1 MRSLSAILQDL
12 ESWRR
17 GQCPDDR
24 VRPLNQGGETEQNR
38 MRDALER
45 GLARARAGVRYIAP
59 DRIQPDQ
66 IDSDTAESLALGLIV
81 QTTEFMGLPPD
92 ATWRQQDVKRARI
105 AYKLMRRLEPFL
117 ASHPAGADRRPTIR
131 AMEELRSE
139 LKRALTGGETTGK
152 AAPRGRH
159 ETQPD
164 TEEEEVTGEFG
175 MLGGETEDT
184 LDAVLSP
191 RSDSIAAPVSEDAL
205 EQILTGEIPEE
216 PSRERR
222 SQVDALA
229 EEDQEDLIARAVD
242 SSRREPGT
250 ATLVPESGSS
260 RFQIGAT
267 LLLVI
272 MAAAALVSLV
282 PHLMSAN
289 TPSVDSYSEHLPVIG
304 MARLAEPEPTLVLIV
319 DETWAALSGPERRA
333 RSHAAFSMARDRESV
348 SVLIVRDESGRE
360 VVRATTD
367 EVSLHP

>member
-1 MRSLSAILQDL
+1 
-12 ESWRR
+12 
-17 GQCPDDR
+17 
-24 VRPLNQGGETEQNR
+24 

-59 DRIQPDQ
+59 DRIRPDQ

-81 QTTEFMGLPPD
+81 QTTEFLGLPPD

-117 ASHPAGADRRPTIR
+117 ASHPAGADRRQTIQ

-139 LKRALTGGETTGK
+139 LKRALTGGETARK
-152 AAPRGRH
+152 KAPRERPADAGG
-159 ETQPD
+159 PD
-164 TEEEEVTGEFG
+164 VSDLPEPATEDEEVTGEFG

-184 LDAVLSP
+184 LDAVLGP
-191 RSDSIAAPVSEDAL
+191 QTDDIPAPVSEDSL

-216 PSRERR
+216 PSPRGH

-229 EEDQEDLIARAVD
+229 EEDQENLIARAVD

-250 ATLVPESGSS
+250 ATLVPASGSS
-260 RFQIGAT
+260 RFQIGAI
-267 LLLVI
+267 LLLVL

-282 PHLMSAN
+282 PRLMSA
-289 TPSVDSYSEHLPVIG
+289 TAPSVDSYSEHLPVIG

-319 DETWAALSGPERRA
+319 DGTWSALAGPERQA
-333 RSHAAFSMARDRESV
+333 RTRAAFSMARDRESV

-360 VVRATTD
+360 VVRATT
-367 EVSLHP
+367 EGVSLHP